1 VLCASGQAKGIA
13 VTTGPSALAGLAV
26 EDTTAVPIGVAVIG
40 AVLVPCS
47 ALLAVSVLLAEAV
60 SVLLAEAVSVLLAE
74 AVSVLLDV
82 GTAVDSDRGIASI
95 VVVDVK
101 VLVSVSL
108 DTIILL

>member
-13 VTTGPSALAGLAV
+13 VTTGASALAGLAA

-40 AVLVPCS
+40 AVLVTCS
-47 ALLAVSVLLAEAV
+47 ALLAEAV
-60 SVLLAEAVSVLLAE
+60 PVLLAEAVSVLLAE

-108 DTIILL
+108 DTTILL

>member
-13 VTTGPSALAGLAV
+13 VTTGASALAGLAA

-40 AVLVPCS
+40 AVLVTCP
-47 ALLAVSVLLAEAV
+47 ALLAEAV
-60 SVLLAEAVSVLLAE
+60 SVLLAEVVTVLLAE

-82 GTAVDSDRGIASI
+82 VTGIASS

>member
-13 VTTGPSALAGLAV
+13 VTTGPSALAGLAA
-26 EDTTAVPIGVAVIG
+26 EDTTAVPIGVAVID
-40 AVLVPCS
+40 AVLVTVS

-60 SVLLAEAVSVLLAE
+60 SVLL
-74 AVSVLLDV
+74 DV
-82 GTAVDSDRGIASI
+82 GTGVDSDRGIASI

>member
-1 VLCASGQAKGIA
+1 MWVLCASGQAKGIA
-13 VTTGPSALAGLAV
+13 VTTGPSALAGLAA

-40 AVLVPCS
+40 AVLVACS
-47 ALLAVSVLLAEAV
+47 ALLAEV
-60 SVLLAEAVSVLLAE
+60 VSVLLAE

-108 DTIILL
+108 DTTILL

>member
-1 VLCASGQAKGIA
+1 
-13 VTTGPSALAGLAV
+13 LAA
-26 EDTTAVPIGVAVIG
+26 EDTTAVPIGVAVID
-40 AVLVPCS
+40 AVLVTVS

-60 SVLLAEAVSVLLAE
+60 SVLLAEAVSVLL
-74 AVSVLLDV
+74 DV
-82 GTAVDSDRGIASI
+82 GTGVDSDRGIASI

>member
-1 VLCASGQAKGIA
+1 
-13 VTTGPSALAGLAV
+13 
-26 EDTTAVPIGVAVIG
+26 VP
-40 AVLVPCS
+40 
-47 ALLAVSVLLAEAV
+47 
-60 SVLLAEAVSVLLAE
+60 VLLAEAVSVLLAE

>member
-1 VLCASGQAKGIA
+1 
-13 VTTGPSALAGLAV
+13 LAA
-26 EDTTAVPIGVAVIG
+26 EDTVAVPIEVAVIG
-40 AVLVPCS
+40 AVLVTCS
-47 ALLAVSVLLAEAV
+47 A
-60 SVLLAEAVSVLLAE
+60 LLAE

>member
-13 VTTGPSALAGLAV
+13 VTTGTNALAGLAA
-26 EDTTAVPIGVAVIG
+26 EDTVAVPIEVAVIG
-40 AVLVPCS
+40 AVLVTCS
-47 ALLAVSVLLAEAV
+47 A
-60 SVLLAEAVSVLLAE
+60 LLAE

>member
-1 VLCASGQAKGIA
+1 
-13 VTTGPSALAGLAV
+13 LAA
-26 EDTTAVPIGVAVIG
+26 EDTAAVPIGVAVID
-40 AVLVPCS
+40 AVLVTCS

-60 SVLLAEAVSVLLAE
+60 SVLLAEAVSVLL
-74 AVSVLLDV
+74 DV
-82 GTAVDSDRGIASI
+82 GTGVDSDRGIASI